1 LDPHRRGHVLQRQ
14 LDTGANRVAVT
25 CLADEPKCQIV
36 MIGRS
41 IVPQE
46 AQLRSA
52 TIGDPKVDI
61 SVQVPIGSS
70 DSPRIVG
77 KIETAQRRNIGESTL
92 TRIQETTVPFA
103 AAE

>member
-1 LDPHRRGHVLQRQ
+1 
-14 LDTGANRVAVT
+14 
-25 CLADEPKCQIV
+25 

-61 SVQVPIGSS
+61 PVQVPIGSS
-70 DSPRIVG
+70 DSPRIVR
-77 KIETAQRRNIGESTL
+77 KVETAQRRNIGESTL